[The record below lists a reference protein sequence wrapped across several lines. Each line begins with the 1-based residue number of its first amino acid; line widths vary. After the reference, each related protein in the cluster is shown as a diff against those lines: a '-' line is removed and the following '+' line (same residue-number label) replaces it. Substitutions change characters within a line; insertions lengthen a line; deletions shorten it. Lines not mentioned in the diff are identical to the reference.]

1 MKSSGWFGSFSF
13 RALASLVFAGALLI
27 PSAARAQL
35 PSTEALPIAKVKGW
49 EVTLD
54 GRMST
59 FVSFSH
65 GPPTPKGYPVWQGFD
80 DRPDANGQTT
90 DTRIRSGF
98 VSNYMAWGMRKEV
111 DKDYTL
117 SGRFAVWGNISQR
130 RDKTLIPD
138 VDLREVFLK
147 VDGPWGGVLAGRN
160 MGLFGRGGINLDY
173 DIEHGFGL
181 GSPCMIV
188 NREPSQGPTA
198 ACGHVGFGI
207 LFPAFNA
214 QISYNTP
221 VFGGFQLTV
230 GLFDPA
236 TVQDSSY
243 TRTPYPRVEG
253 ELTFKAPKYFH
264 AEASGSWQR
273 LGNADQVT
281 LNVDSLGVAG
291 SMGLTVG
298 PLQVGAAGFAGQGL
312 GVWAA
317 LESYPVFSDSKYALR
332 HQKGILGLAALNFG
346 HTKIAAGVG
355 ETFIS
360 RTVNDPVG
368 PFPAGLNPQSSQF
381 GISAGIYQGVLEN
394 LVLALDFFSA
404 TTKWNQAVSP
414 DDMNAVITPK
424 QTMNFVNIGATLV
437 Y

>member
-1 MKSSGWFGSFSF
+1 
-13 RALASLVFAGALLI
+13 
-27 PSAARAQL
+27 
-35 PSTEALPIAKVKGW
+35 
-49 EVTLD
+49 
-54 GRMST
+54 
-59 FVSFSH
+59 
-65 GPPTPKGYPVWQGFD
+65 
-80 DRPDANGQTT
+80 
-90 DTRIRSGF
+90 
-98 VSNYMAWGMRKEV
+98 
-111 DKDYTL
+111 
-117 SGRFAVWGNISQR
+117 
-130 RDKTLIPD
+130 
-138 VDLREVFLK
+138 
-147 VDGPWGGVLAGRN
+147 
-160 MGLFGRGGINLDY
+160 
-173 DIEHGFGL
+173 
-181 GSPCMIV
+181 
-188 NREPSQGPTA
+188 
-198 ACGHVGFGI
+198 
-207 LFPAFNA
+207 
-214 QISYNTP
+214 
-221 VFGGFQLTV
+221 
-230 GLFDPA
+230 
-236 TVQDSSY
+236 
-243 TRTPYPRVEG
+243 
-253 ELTFKAPKYFH
+253 
-264 AEASGSWQR
+264 
-273 LGNADQVT
+273 VT